1 MKKPFL
7 KAVSLLVCVLF
18 VFQTTAFAAEEILF
32 YHTDPVGTPLAMSN
46 MSGQKVWEADYK
58 PFGEEFSAGGSKGNS
73 KRFVGKEKD
82 SETGLNYFGAR
93 YLSGPSGR
101 FLAPDPVRAV
111 NPLNGEIYEKVL
123 LIPQRINVYAYALSS
138 PCRYVDR
145 DGNDEEFWDGYSL
158 GVRPGG
164 MVGGGGGGLGN
175 LNPNGSLGASAQG
188 ARLQANSIN
197 GREALR
203 SKLSG
208 LEKAQSTAVK
218 IENLPDGR
226 VRYYTKEVPAR
237 SEGPTRGASF
247 VTESEPTTG
256 KVRQWMES
264 YDKSGKVIRVH
275 PKSINGQI
283 VNSQHYPPT
292 AKELNK

>member
-111 NPLNGEIYEKVL
+111 NALNGQVNDSLLAEPQRENVYTYAINNSYRYFDPDGKQVYLVSRRLAIIGVGRGGVHTYILILPDKPADFNGEKEWTLSAFSKNGKLESEKNWVDDL
-123 LIPQRINVYAYALSS
+123 RWNAKDTKQINLIPTPPLGKPTQSS
-138 PCRYVDR
+138 
-145 DGNDEEFWDGYSL
+145 SL
-158 GVRPGG
+158 
-164 MVGGGGGGLGN
+164 
-175 LNPNGSLGASAQG
+175 
-188 ARLQANSIN
+188 
-197 GREALR
+197 
-203 SKLSG
+203 
-208 LEKAQSTAVK
+208 T
-218 IENLPDGR
+218 
-226 VRYYTKEVPAR
+226 
-237 SEGPTRGASF
+237 
-247 VTESEPTTG
+247 
-256 KVRQWMES
+256 
-264 YDKSGKVIRVH
+264 
-275 PKSINGQI
+275 
-283 VNSQHYPPT
+283 
-292 AKELNK
+292 